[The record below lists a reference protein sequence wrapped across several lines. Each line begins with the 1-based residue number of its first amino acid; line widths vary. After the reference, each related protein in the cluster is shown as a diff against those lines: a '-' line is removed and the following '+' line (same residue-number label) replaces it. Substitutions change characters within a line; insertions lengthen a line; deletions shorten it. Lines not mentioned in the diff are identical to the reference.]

1 MTATQEKRFADA
13 APLSDLLDAE
23 LSGTKGQ
30 EKVSLGDLL
39 DNAGHATYGPLLL
52 VPALVALSPLGGI
65 PGVGP
70 VCGTIL
76 VLLAVQILFGRRSPW
91 LPGVLLRWSFDRS
104 RLAKTVRSTRDWVR
118 RIDALIGPR
127 WTALT
132 RPPFVQI
139 VAVAIVFLAL
149 SFYPLEFIP
158 FATAAPAGAATLL
171 ALGLTAR
178 DGLLVVLGLAVTAL
192 AGWLVVAWWPF

>member
-1 MTATQEKRFADA
+1 MTTTQQKRFADA
-13 APLSDLLDAE
+13 APLSDLLDQE
-23 LSGTKGQ
+23 LAATKGQ

-39 DNAGHATYGPLLL
+39 DNAGHATYGPPML
-52 VPALVALSPLGGI
+52 VGALVALSPIGGL

-76 VLLAVQILFGRRSPW
+76 ILFAAQVLLGRRHPW
-91 LPGVLLRWSFDRS
+91 LPGFLLRWSFDRS
-104 RLAKTVRSTRDWVR
+104 RLAKAVRSTRDWVR
-118 RIDALIGPR
+118 RVDALIGPR

-132 RPPFVQI
+132 RPPFVQA
-139 VAVAIVFLAL
+139 VAVAIIFLAL
-149 SFYPLEFIP
+149 TFYPLEFIP

-178 DGLLVVLGLAVTAL
+178 DGLLVVLGLVVTAL